1 MKDTRIVVVT
11 GMEARDID
19 KLGTIPDGVM
29 VLPKPIPFKTVETI
43 LYQAA
48 NSLTLAQ
55 NKSY

>member
-1 MKDTRIVVVT
+1 
-11 GMEARDID
+11 MEARDID